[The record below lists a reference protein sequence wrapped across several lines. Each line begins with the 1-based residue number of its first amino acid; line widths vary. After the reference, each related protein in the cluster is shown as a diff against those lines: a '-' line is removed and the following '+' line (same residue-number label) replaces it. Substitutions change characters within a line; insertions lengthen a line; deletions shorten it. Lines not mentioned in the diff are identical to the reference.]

1 MMMLLVLLAAILAG
15 VLIASLL
22 GAPTFRDG
30 RGRTRWVLALIYIGF
45 GVIHLVF
52 TNGLLPIMPPFLP
65 YPREIVWFTGVC
77 EIAGGIGLLTPATR
91 RWAGWA
97 LAAYAVCVFPANL
110 YHAFGHVAAPGLPSS
125 WWYHGP
131 RLLFQPVF
139 VWWALYAGEVID
151 WPFSPHRPAFARE
164 QSEAA
169 KINA

>member
-1 MMMLLVLLAAILAG
+1 MMLALLLLAILVF
-15 VLIASLL
+15 VLVASLL
-22 GAPTFRDG
+22 GAPGFRDG
-30 RGRTRWVLALIYIGF
+30 RGRTRWVLALVYIAF
-45 GVIHLVF
+45 GGVHILL
-52 TNGLLPIMPPFLP
+52 TRALLPIMPPVLP
-65 YPREIVWFTGVC
+65 YPVEIIRITGGC
-77 EIAGGIGLLTPATR
+77 EILGGFGLIIPATR

-110 YHAFGHVAAPGLPSS
+110 YHAFGHVTAPGLPSS

-164 QSEAA
+164 AAEAA
-169 KINA
+169 KTTV